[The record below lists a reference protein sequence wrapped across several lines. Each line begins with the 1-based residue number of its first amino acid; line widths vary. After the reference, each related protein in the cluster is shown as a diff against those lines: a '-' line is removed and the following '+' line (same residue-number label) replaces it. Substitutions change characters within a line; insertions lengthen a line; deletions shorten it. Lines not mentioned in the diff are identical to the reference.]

1 MTSVS
6 LSCYILTHNSQEYLE
21 QVIAPLQHVVDD
33 LVLID
38 SGSTDRTKAIAEQYG
53 ARFIHRPLDNFKNQR
68 NFALDQC
75 QQTWVLSLDS
85 DEVPDQSLVDALRI
99 FKETAGTTNIQA
111 LKIQRRWMVMG
122 QEVQTF
128 YPIKSPDF
136 PLRLFRKDVVNFN
149 DRSNMVHET
158 PSGHEW
164 EATLDGFVRHYTF
177 NKVEDLYRK
186 LNLYTS
192 IAAQD
197 MAARGKKASWEK
209 ILFSPFA
216 AWVKWYL
223 IKQGFRDGA
232 VGWVLG
238 QYAYDYTLQKYLK
251 LRFDL
256 KQK

>member
-1 MTSVS
+1 MTLVS
-6 LSCYILTHNSQEYLE
+6 LSCYILTHNSQEYLA
-21 QVIAPLQHVVDD
+21 QVLEPLQGVVDD
-33 LVLID
+33 LVIID
-38 SGSTDRTKAIAEQYG
+38 SGSKDNTQAIAEQFK

-75 QQTWVLSLDS
+75 QHTWVLSLDS
-85 DEVPDQSLVDALRI
+85 DEVPDSSFV
-99 FKETAGTTNIQA
+99 QA
-111 LKIQRRWMVMG
+111 LQAFKATAASTDIQGFKIERKWIVMG

-128 YPIKSPDF
+128 YPILCPDF

-149 DRSNMVHET
+149 ERSNMVHET
-158 PSGHEW
+158 PSGHTKEG
-164 EATLDGFVRHYTF
+164 TLDGFVRHYTF

-197 MAARGKKASWEK
+197 MAARGKTASWDK
-209 ILFSPFA
+209 IIFSPMA
-216 AWVKWYL
+216 AWIKWYL

-256 KQK
+256 KRK